1 MLKKEDKKINYQKL
15 NEGIKVGVNILKI
28 LYFLF
33 AIMFIYILT
42 LLLSKWNVFAFI
54 KEILAVISPLF
65 IGILVAWLFNPLVTK
80 LEQKNV
86 NRVLATVFV
95 YVVLILAVFLVGRI
109 TIPSIANQFNDII
122 SSTPS
127 FVSYLKSGIDNIFD
141 NISNA
146 SGQNLVDIKL
156 QLYDVVNNFGT
167 SITTKIPSL
176 AMGLITSIFKGGI
189 NLLFGFIVGF
199 YMLFDFK
206 SIRSHFINLI
216 PRKYQDDSN
225 KLLDELNHNLKGY
238 INGTLLIMSI
248 LFVCQSIGLTIAGMK
263 APLVFGLFCAIT
275 NIIPYVGPYI
285 GGIPTVLVGFSI
297 SPLTGIL
304 SIVSVLV
311 CQGIESY
318 FLQPVVMGK
327 TMKLHPVTIMIGL
340 LLFGHFFG
348 IIGMIFATPVI
359 SIFKTVW
366 NFFDEKYDI
375 MGIIKTE

>member
-1 MLKKEDKKINYQKL
+1 MLRKDDKKVNYQKL
-15 NEGIKVGVNILKI
+15 NEGIKVGVNLLKI

-33 AIMFIYILT
+33 ALMFIYILT
-42 LLLSKWNVFAFI
+42 LLLAKWNVFVFI
-54 KEILAVISPLF
+54 KEILGVLSPLF
-65 IGILVAWLFNPLVTK
+65 IGIVVAWLLNPLVTK
-80 LEQKNV
+80 FENKNV

-95 YVVLILAVFLVGRI
+95 YVVLLLAIFIVGRI
-109 TIPSIANQFNDII
+109 TVPSIASQFNDII
-122 SSTPS
+122 SSTPN
-127 FVSYLKSGIDNIFD
+127 FISYLKTGIDNIFD

-156 QLYDVVNNFGT
+156 QLYDIVNNFGT
-167 SITTKIPSL
+167 SITTKIPSV
-176 AMGLITSIFKGGI
+176 AMGLITGLFKGGV
-189 NLLFGFIVGF
+189 NLIFGFIIGF

-206 SIRSHFINLI
+206 DIRKHFVSMI
-216 PRKYQDDSN
+216 PNRYKDDSN
-225 KLLDELNHNLKGY
+225 SLLDELNHNLKGY

-297 SPLTGIL
+297 SPLTCIL
-304 SIVSVLV
+304 SLCSVLI
-311 CQGIESY
+311 CQGVESY

-359 SIFKTVW
+359 SIFKTIW
-366 NFFDEKYDI
+366 NFFDKKYDI
-375 MGIIKTE
+375 MGMIKT

>member
-1 MLKKEDKKINYQKL
+1 MLKKEDKKVNYQKL
-15 NEGIKVGVNILKI
+15 NEGIKVGVNLLKI

-33 AIMFIYILT
+33 ALMFIYILT
-42 LLLSKWNVFAFI
+42 LLLAKWNILAFV
-54 KEILAVISPLF
+54 KEILGVLSPLF
-65 IGILVAWLFNPLVTK
+65 IGIVVAWLLNPLVTK
-80 LEQKNV
+80 LEGKNV

-95 YVVLILAVFLVGRI
+95 YVVLLLAVFIVGRI
-109 TIPSIANQFNDII
+109 TVPSIGKQFNDII
-122 SSTPS
+122 SSTPN
-127 FVSYLKSGIDNIFD
+127 FISYLKSGIDNIFD

-156 QLYDVVNNFGT
+156 QMYDIVNNFGT
-167 SITTKIPSL
+167 GITTKIPSL
-176 AMGLITSIFKGGI
+176 AMGLITGLFKGGV
-189 NLLFGFIVGF
+189 NLIFGFIIGF

-206 SIRSHFINLI
+206 DIRTHFISMI
-216 PRKYQDDSN
+216 PNRYKDDSN
-225 KLLDELNHNLKGY
+225 NLLDELNHNLKGY

-304 SIVSVLV
+304 SLVSVLI
-311 CQGIESY
+311 CQGVESY

-359 SIFKTVW
+359 SIFKTIW
-366 NFFDEKYDI
+366 NFFDKKYDI
-375 MGIIKTE
+375 MGMFKTE

>member
-1 MLKKEDKKINYQKL
+1 MLKKEDKKVNYQKL
-15 NEGIKVGVNILKI
+15 NEGIKVGVNLLKI

-33 AIMFIYILT
+33 ALMFIYILT
-42 LLLSKWNVFAFI
+42 LLLAKWNILAFV
-54 KEILAVISPLF
+54 KEILGVLSPLF
-65 IGILVAWLFNPLVTK
+65 IGVVVAWLLNPLVTR
-80 LEQKNV
+80 LEGKNV

-95 YVVLILAVFLVGRI
+95 YVVLLLAVFIVGRI
-109 TIPSIANQFNDII
+109 TVPSIGKQFNDII
-122 SSTPS
+122 SSTPN
-127 FVSYLKSGIDNIFD
+127 FISYLKSGIDNIFD

-156 QLYDVVNNFGT
+156 QMYDIVNNFGT
-167 SITTKIPSL
+167 GITTKIPTL
-176 AMGLITSIFKGGI
+176 AMGLITGLFKGGV
-189 NLLFGFIVGF
+189 NLIFGFIIGF

-206 SIRSHFINLI
+206 DIRTHFISMI
-216 PRKYQDDSN
+216 PNRYKDDSN
-225 KLLDELNHNLKGY
+225 NLLDELNHNLKGY

-304 SIVSVLV
+304 SLVSVLV
-311 CQGIESY
+311 CQGVESY

-359 SIFKTVW
+359 SIFKTIW
-366 NFFDEKYDI
+366 NFFDKKYDI
-375 MGIIKTE
+375 MGLIKTE